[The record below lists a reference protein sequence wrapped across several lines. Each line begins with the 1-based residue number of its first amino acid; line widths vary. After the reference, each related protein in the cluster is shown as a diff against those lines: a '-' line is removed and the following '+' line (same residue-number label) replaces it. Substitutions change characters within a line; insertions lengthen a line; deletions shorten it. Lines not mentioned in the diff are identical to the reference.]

1 MSYPLCQT
9 QDLWAMRSEGA
20 GGQAFFIYEVWHGF
34 LVPGES
40 CCGRFGDC
48 VAGNNNGVAVD
59 HGLGLDESSVFTR
72 D

>member
-1 MSYPLCQT
+1 MPSPLCQS
-9 QDLWAMRSEGA
+9 QPLRAIRSEGA

-40 CCGRFGDC
+40 CCGRLGDC

-59 HGLGLDESSVFTR
+59 LGLGLDESSVFTR